1 MCLSVSWKAS
11 LMQWSSHAERAT
23 TMMRHHVSPA
33 VSDSQ
38 IEINRL
44 NAKTVFKIKIDMNS
58 KLQKLLWFPDL
69 YMTCLTS
76 GHKTVVPK
84 TIVRDALFQWAE
96 MKIILTTVNH
106 LETVSV
112 TASGIDRSVIFW
124 LSGVAVESG
133 SGRWRGKST
142 AARSARNRWHNDSLW
157 FEIHIVTFNRIDH

>member
-1 MCLSVSWKAS
+1 MGHIWIKQGVKWRKNWGQISLDFTEMIVTQNLSHVAASWKAS

-69 YMTCLTS
+69 YMTC
-76 GHKTVVPK
+76 
-84 TIVRDALFQWAE
+84 
-96 MKIILTTVNH
+96 
-106 LETVSV
+106 
-112 TASGIDRSVIFW
+112 
-124 LSGVAVESG
+124 
-133 SGRWRGKST
+133 
-142 AARSARNRWHNDSLW
+142 
-157 FEIHIVTFNRIDH
+157 

>member
-1 MCLSVSWKAS
+1 MNRFWSKIWKIKSCKNFRFQNFSKNWIFKQKKLWVTLYIHVSNLFWVIFGVKWCQTEVKSKRFQTIQNHSLHFRCIIVKLSQQKICHMCLSVSWKAS

-69 YMTCLTS
+69 YMTC
-76 GHKTVVPK
+76 
-84 TIVRDALFQWAE
+84 
-96 MKIILTTVNH
+96 
-106 LETVSV
+106 
-112 TASGIDRSVIFW
+112 
-124 LSGVAVESG
+124 
-133 SGRWRGKST
+133 
-142 AARSARNRWHNDSLW
+142 
-157 FEIHIVTFNRIDH
+157 